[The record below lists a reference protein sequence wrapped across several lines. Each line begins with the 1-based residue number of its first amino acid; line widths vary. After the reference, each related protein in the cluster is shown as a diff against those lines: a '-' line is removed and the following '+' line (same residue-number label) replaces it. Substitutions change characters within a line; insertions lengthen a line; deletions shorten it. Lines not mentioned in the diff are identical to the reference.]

1 MPVPSEPLIEIR
13 PRASDGAISFWWQ
26 PPISDGGYQL
36 TGYLL
41 QCTSPDVSG
50 TYGPYVNNATITGL
64 TNGVSYAFTL
74 AATNGY
80 GGYGPAASFRVVQPG
95 PQPGQPLNPAVV
107 RITDGVASV
116 NWSPPANAGATG
128 TSDIGWYVVSAKP
141 LDASGTV
148 IQRSTHGYELSRYFD
163 TLNHTTT
170 YNMLVQAV
178 NDTAY
183 SPPTAY
189 TSPLTFGF
197 VPSDISGL
205 TLWLDAAD
213 QTTMFQDASGIIPAI
228 FEEHPVVVW
237 KDKSPK
243 HHDFSVFDYVSAP
256 PTFTLK
262 GYNYTFP
269 SVNFNGID
277 ISGQGLEASGVLLT
291 ETNTV
296 TQFYVFQ
303 VPYINFPDVFPIFI
317 DASENNW
324 LAYQCFPGLNAP
336 SSIFGYLD
344 VSGGPIAFDGS
355 FNMVPIVVSQ
365 YADLSNSYIYS
376 VCPAYYDAS
385 GQRYGNPLNVRQN
398 FLFGAPFYTAAK
410 MYMAE
415 MLHYDGVL
423 SAVERDTVEQY
434 LTYKWGLA
442 QTVLLDG
449 EGTDLSGG
457 YFYTSATLSKPTN
470 YVILELINVLNI
482 ERTDFIW
489 VSLSNIN
496 PYNNYTGTRLKI
508 DHTDANLDQASPV
521 DFYIDTQTSG
531 PRPPLPLV
539 PGSKITLIFPRA
551 VRRMNFGINND

>member
-1 MPVPSEPLIEIR
+1 MSAPSAPLIEIR
-13 PRASDGAISFWWQ
+13 PRASNGAISFWWQ
-26 PPISDGGYQL
+26 PPLSYGGYEI

-41 QCTSPDVSG
+41 QCLSPDISG
-50 TYGPYVNNATITGL
+50 TYDAATHRATITGL
-64 TNGVSYAFTL
+64 TNGTRYAFTL
-74 AATNGY
+74 AAKNDEY
-80 GGYGPAASFRVVQPG
+80 GYGPAAAFRVVEPGLQPG
-95 PQPGQPLNPAVV
+95 PPLNPTVT

-116 NWSPPANAGATG
+116 SWTTPDISGE
-128 TSDIGWYVVSAKP
+128 SDIGWYVVQAKP
-141 LDASGTV
+141 LDSSGNIV
-148 IQRSTHGYELSRYFD
+148 KRSTHGYERTRYFD
-163 TLNHTTT
+163 TLDRTTT

-189 TSPLTFGF
+189 TAPLTFGF

-213 QTTMFQDASGIIPAI
+213 QTTMFQDASGTVPSV

-269 SVNFNGID
+269 SVHFDGID
-277 ISGQGLEASGVLLT
+277 VSGQGLEASGVLLT

-303 VPYINFPDVFPIFI
+303 IPYINFTDVFPIFI

-324 LAYQCFPGLNAP
+324 LAYELYPGLNAE
-336 SSIFGYLD
+336 SAVFGYID
-344 VSGGPIAFDGS
+344 VSGGPISFDGS
-355 FNMVPIVVSQ
+355 FNMVPIIVSQ
-365 YADLSNSYIYS
+365 YADLNNTYMYS
-376 VCPAYYDAS
+376 VCPAYRDAS
-385 GQRYGNPLNVRQN
+385 GQRYGAPLNIRQK
-398 FLFGAPFYTAAK
+398 FRFGAQFYTAAR

-423 SAVERDTVEQY
+423 SGVQRDTVEQY
-434 LTYKWGLA
+434 LAYKWGVT
-442 QTVLLDG
+442 QTAVLDG

-457 YFYTSATLSKPTN
+457 SFYTNIVFSKPTN
-470 YVILELINVLNI
+470 YIIVKFANLLNI
-482 ERTDFIW
+482 ESVNFIYMYLGN
-489 VSLSNIN
+489 SN
-496 PYNNYTGTRLKI
+496 PYNNYSGTRIKI
-508 DHTDANLDQASPV
+508 DHADAYLHEDSPLDL
-521 DFYIDTQTSG
+521 YIQTQDTT

-551 VRRMNFGINND
+551 VSRIDFGINND